1 MLHKD
6 AREETSCEKLR
17 AGMGV
22 EEPHWMSR
30 VILSPHIRKPV
41 RRMDSPGVFRT
52 GRSSIGCVVRP
63 SYGLFVHGACWAFIG
78 RVIRPWDGL
87 GVHGTCCS
95 SIGRFEWPYGA
106 VSSWRYHALP
116 CSGEAALAAQRCWN
130 AALYPLSL
138 PWQRRSLHFDRHV
151 SRRHSAIFPFYLGKS
166 FETGTICTQRS
177 I

>member
-1 MLHKD
+1 M
-6 AREETSCEKLR
+6 R

-63 SYGLFVHGACWAFIG
+63 
-78 RVIRPWDGL
+78 WDGL
-87 GVHGTCCS
+87 GVHRTGWGVHGTCCS